1 MKSVDNMDSVE
12 SILKSLAK
20 DNRLKKEKKTENK
33 EEKKSLF
40 GKKAKKTSIYL
51 EDDTSQIENNSDMDD
66 ENECIFNEDMEIGDI
81 TLRASAPSYEFGADE
96 EIVEETVDIQNMEED
111 ISDVKNSV
119 DSPIE
124 IEDMIEE
131 EILDDGNHSQIELEK
146 KDIDESDNEMES
158 RLFDSDETDIVDSNM
173 LEDMGH
179 LDDFDDEIVGSQ
191 FESDDFSEDLFAD
204 LPILSKFQNFDDMDD
219 STEGVEE
226 IKEVNETR
234 NRDDT
239 QNKGTD
245 DILDSLEEDLAEDVD
260 GFETNDMKDIEI
272 PEDSKDIEKLVG
284 EEKDLDINDREEKNT
299 DINIESDDN
308 INKLEEED
316 EKFKNC
322 IFYAGMSIEDYLRK
336 NPKYR
341 EKLYVEHFFK
351 KDFLDKMLKSGMILF
366 SKGCYRL

>member
-1 MKSVDNMDSVE
+1 MDSVE

-158 RLFDSDETDIVDSNM
+158 RSFDSDETDIVDSNM
-173 LEDMGH
+173 SEEAGH
-179 LDDFDDEIVGSQ
+179 LDDFDDEIVSSQ

-204 LPILSKFQNFDDMDD
+204 LPILSKFQNFDDDMDD
-219 STEGVEE
+219 MDGMDGMDGMDDGDEIKKVVEE
-226 IKEVNETR
+226 IKEVNETM

-260 GFETNDMKDIEI
+260 GFETKDIENLGG
-272 PEDSKDIEKLVG
+272 K
-284 EEKDLDINDREEKNT
+284 EKDLSTNDRGEKNI
-299 DINIESDDN
+299 DINIDSDDN